1 MNILSKIGKLPYRC
15 IRTLL
20 DNKSLIASLVRR
32 EVNSKYKGSLIGVL
46 WSFINPVLMMVIYT
60 FIFSVVFKSRWGGD
74 VGSKGEF
81 ALALF
86 AGLIFFGLF
95 SECLNRAPY
104 LITSNVN
111 YVKKVVF
118 PIEIL
123 PLVALGTAL
132 FQAAISFGVWLIFYL
147 FIVGIPHL
155 QIFWLPIV
163 FAPFLM
169 MVMGFSWFLAALGV
183 YLKDV
188 AQVVGVL
195 TMVLMYLSP
204 IFYPISMLPE
214 VYHPFMQLSPL
225 SYVVEQA
232 RDCIMWGKN
241 IEWFQWSIYT
251 LISFIVMMLGYGWF
265 KFTRKGFAD
274 VI

>member
-1 MNILSKIGKLPYRC
+1 
-15 IRTLL
+15 
-20 DNKSLIASLVRR
+20 
-32 EVNSKYKGSLIGVL
+32 VL